1 VTGTLVLL
9 SKELREQW
17 RTMRML
23 VVGAVFLAFGIL
35 SPLTA
40 RYMPELIRSLGGSQF
55 AGVVIAPPSLADAV
69 AQFVKNVGSTAGL
82 AAVLLAMGSVA
93 SEKERGTAAFV
104 LSRPAGRD
112 AFILAKLIAVGTT
125 LLVSMAL
132 AGLAA
137 YIYTTMLFEAPSAM
151 GWLVMCALLWLTQLA
166 LAAVTILA
174 STLSTS
180 VALAGGIGFL
190 AYVVLSAFGALP
202 VLAAWTPQGLIGPA
216 TSAALGQ
223 PVVDAVSPLVGTLLL
238 IVVPTI
244 AACAILRRQEL

>member
-1 VTGTLVLL
+1 MTGVRVLL
-9 SKELREQW
+9 LKELSEQW

-55 AGVVIAPPSLADAV
+55 AGVVIAPPAVADAV
-69 AQFVKNVGSTAGL
+69 AQFVKNVGGTAGL

-112 AFILAKLIAVGTT
+112 AFVLAKLVAVAVT
-125 LLVSMAL
+125 LGLSMLV

-137 YIYTTMLFEAPSAM
+137 YIYTVMLFEAPSAM
-151 GWLVMCALLWLTQLA
+151 GWLVMCVLLWLGQVA
-166 LAAVTILA
+166 LAAITVLA

-190 AYVVLSAFGALP
+190 AYVALSALGAFP
-202 VLAAWTPQGLIGPA
+202 VVAAWTPQGLNGPA
-216 TSAALGQ
+216 TAAALGQ
-223 PVVDAVSPLVGTLLL
+223 PVVDVASPLVGTLLL
-238 IVVPTI
+238 IVVP
-244 AACAILRRQEL
+244 AGLACAILRRQEL